1 MFTFPGC
8 QGLAGTTRLRVSPP
22 AGDRP
27 VKGHL
32 CSPLDTTRP
41 IRAPPDP
48 TGEGFRT
55 GVQSGLEIVA
65 ASPPPRRS
73 CRRVGPGARKQASL
87 CLLGRN
93 SYPPV
98 AEERGT
104 DSTTQPRT
112 CCRVGRPWPQ
122 DQGVWSSRLV
132 LGKHRPASR
141 GTELRTG
148 YIPPTSF
155 RHVRYFTSQV
165 AGANP
170 RRVGQPVPATWG
182 VPRRVALH
190 VSPAMIP
197 GVARGLPVPLI
208 SVRRW
213 PWGMRG
219 RGTCAWRCLIR
230 WDIAEDIYYRGATQ
244 REDDAA

>member
-65 ASPPPRRS
+65 ASPPPPGDPARAFVYSAGTAIHRLQRS
-73 CRRVGPGARKQASL
+73 G
-87 CLLGRN
+87 
-93 SYPPV
+93 
-98 AEERGT
+98 GT

-122 DQGVWSSRLV
+122 DQGVWSNRLV

-230 WDIAEDIYYRGATQ
+230 WDIAEDKYYRGATQ